1 LANFGEFAQQCAD
14 IGFHVKNLSYN
25 LSNVEEG
32 IEWAEVL
39 SAKLGG
45 GIETRRRGER
55 REFCGEELE
64 SIVDCLYPQNSAL
77 SSACSPSPCFV
88 EASRHI
94 AQGILCA

>member
-1 LANFGEFAQQCAD
+1 LANFGKFAQQCAD

-64 SIVDCLYPQNSAL
+64 GIVDCLYPQNSAL
-77 SSACSPSPCFV
+77 SFASSPSLRFA
-88 EASRHI
+88 ETAAH
-94 AQGILCA
+94 